1 MKTPTDQDLL
11 LLVGEALE
19 TSVNVSTSL
28 KRDDIEAWDSLGH
41 LQVVEA
47 IEKTFQLSLTLDE
60 IMEIDG
66 IESMKTVLIRH
77 KIM

>member
-19 TSVNVSTSL
+19 ISVNLSTSL

-41 LQVVEA
+41 LHVVEA

>member
-19 TSVNVSTSL
+19 TSVNLSTSL